1 MNGMYMDPPP
11 AWLDTSS
18 FLTCHS
24 YIDRKQ
30 KQQINKVS
38 SRDHEHPITRHLE
51 CDHLMSSSSAFT
63 FFWPSDEII
72 CLRFDSSNE
81 TSKFQA
87 SSQKHKPAL
96 SLSLSLTLKSS
107 LSLSLRTF
115 HQFLASL
122 YYGLE
127 FIEESEGISI
137 FFFSSLISLLASWI
151 KPAPTRIALC

>member
-72 CLRFDSSNE
+72 CLRFDSTNE
-81 TSKFQA
+81 TSKFQPKT
-87 SSQKHKPAL
+87 QTRTVFL
-96 SLSLSLTLKSS
+96 SLSKKLSFSVS
-107 LSLSLRTF
+107 P
-115 HQFLASL
+115 
-122 YYGLE
+122 Y
-127 FIEESEGISI
+127 
-137 FFFSSLISLLASWI
+137 FSSVFSFFKLWFGVYRRKGRHRYFLF
-151 KPAPTRIALC
+151 

>member
-1 MNGMYMDPPP
+1 MKLF
-11 AWLDTSS
+11 A
-18 FLTCHS
+18 FALTHQT
-24 YIDRKQ
+24 KQ
-30 KQQINKVS
+30 AS
-38 SRDHEHPITRHLE
+38 
-51 CDHLMSSSSAFT
+51 
-63 FFWPSDEII
+63 
-72 CLRFDSSNE
+72 
-81 TSKFQA
+81 

-96 SLSLSLTLKSS
+96 SLSLSLKSS

-127 FIEESEGISI
+127 FIEESEGIGI

>member
-1 MNGMYMDPPP
+1 MDPPP

-96 SLSLSLTLKSS
+96 SLSLSLTKK
-107 LSLSLRTF
+107 LSFSV
-115 HQFLASL
+115 SP
-122 YYGLE
+122 Y
-127 FIEESEGISI
+127 
-137 FFFSSLISLLASWI
+137 FSSVFSFFILRFGVYRRKRRHQYFLF
-151 KPAPTRIALC
+151 